1 MTQAQQS
8 VDGFFSGGGK
18 SVKFPNIGDSVTG
31 IVAAVH
37 PPEQQ
42 TTPQG
47 DPVVDK
53 KTGAPKMQIR
63 IELETDERDPSDQ
76 FDDGRRTLY
85 VKGWMKGAIGDA
97 MRRAG
102 VSGAPQIGGKLT
114 VKFTAEEPNPGLSAT
129 KKYEATYVPP
139 STAVAATDGF
149 FAGEPVTQQVPG
161 TPAPAAPEPQR
172 PPTIPEAS
180 WAAMPLATK
189 QQVSASL
196 ADIDG
201 PPF

>member
-31 IVAAVH
+31 VVAMVH

-47 DPVVDK
+47 ELVFDK
-53 KTGAPKMQIR
+53 KTNAPKMQIR
-63 IELETDERDPSDQ
+63 IELETDERDPADQ

-102 VSGAPQIGGKLT
+102 ASGAPQIGGKLT
-114 VKFTAEEPNPGLSAT
+114 VKFTAEEPNPGMSAT
-129 KKYEATYVPP
+129 KKYEASYTPP
-139 STAVAATDGF
+139 SAGAGAADGF
-149 FAGEPVTQQVPG
+149 FGGDQSALSA
-161 TPAPAAPEPQR
+161 PAPAASAPEPTR